1 MLSTRIDSIRTA
13 DFTRLR
19 FPPPPPLTWQRP
31 SPSSDL
37 RATLSF
43 PQSRRDNQYAKS
55 NPVQHGRFA
64 VMQNGRGVRFPSGIP
79 LRPVRETRG
88 PRVCKTEPGK
98 LRNDQFIIFVR
109 GRPRPLTDAHKLR
122 NAETPLR
129 PARRYVGSSLAANHN
144 GILIVFLPFPCNES
158 RPRESRGA
166 FSWNAQTAKVLDH
179 DPRIVRITMFKKTE
193 RPFFA
198 FCRHCPRKFRWSLL
212 KITAL
217 LAKQRPDNAI
227 VYRLLWT
234 TSLHCVIFRTREKE
248 RSETYRPVDM
258 RM

>member
-1 MLSTRIDSIRTA
+1 MHFIKCRGWRRDRLTSSVHEGVIEHLHFQRWRYPALPVLIMLSTRIDSIRTA

-122 NAETPLR
+122 NSETP
-129 PARRYVGSSLAANHN
+129 
-144 GILIVFLPFPCNES
+144 F
-158 RPRESRGA
+158 
-166 FSWNAQTAKVLDH
+166 
-179 DPRIVRITMFKKTE
+179 
-193 RPFFA
+193 
-198 FCRHCPRKFRWSLL
+198 
-212 KITAL
+212 
-217 LAKQRPDNAI
+217 
-227 VYRLLWT
+227 
-234 TSLHCVIFRTREKE
+234 
-248 RSETYRPVDM
+248 
-258 RM
+258 